1 MPSKLDLLHGFAK
14 KHDVNFDLVLQIFE
28 VERARLRPGEAEEN
42 LRREEIE
49 AIITNWADNHP
60 GKDRP

>member
-1 MPSKLDLLHGFAK
+1 MPSKLDLLHEFAK

-49 AIITNWADNHP
+49 EIITNWADNHP
-60 GKDRP
+60 GKDRS